1 MNDQI
6 KAQLI
11 NGVLSFIFYFV
22 SIFFWSLVGNR
33 CIYRLKQ
40 NYFTI
45 ILRQEQG
52 WFDSNNP
59 LEISTKVNSE
69 IEDIEQGIGDKV
81 GLLLTLITQ
90 CITGFIFGFIS
101 S

>member
-22 SIFFWSLVGNR
+22 SIFFWSLVDNR